1 MKTIKLLNLS
11 AENFKGFRQ
20 VSFDFGDLTSVY
32 GPNASGKTSMLDGFQ
47 YVMFGK
53 DSQGKSDFQRRP
65 VDENGQLVDNVD
77 ISVSATLAIT
87 ETDPDGNVLNT
98 EEVTFRKVERQN
110 WVRHRGDSGPTFQ
123 GNVTDYFINEFPSN
137 KRDYEERI
145 ASIISE
151 ELFRLLTSPKHF
163 ANLKWQEQRTLLF
176 RMISGITD
184 ADIIALNEEMFAP
197 IKDDVLAA
205 GAEKAKE
212 KAAVALKKLREE
224 QKGYPIRIDE
234 ASRSIVDIDVPALS
248 EKKTAL
254 EEQLKAVEAQKAGL
268 IDGTAA
274 VRNIQAEI
282 MQTKLDA
289 ESLKAERSAKLKEMK
304 LAVYKQL
311 SEKQSVVED
320 LNRKMVS
327 IERERDRYADQCEAD
342 SKLIERATAEYKEVR
357 SRAFD
362 TRATICPTCGREFQA
377 EKVADI
383 KNRFELLKEQDTQ
396 EVLER
401 GRMLKKRIEAT
412 TAEIEKRTQEVIA
425 LTEQLKQVNAECEV
439 TAQAYN
445 AMTTEPDME
454 HDAEYMACMSK
465 IADLEKQL
473 ASANTANEADAYSDR
488 INAIKADLDE
498 VNALLACEDSNKR
511 AHDRIRQLQE
521 EQRDCGQAVA
531 DQEQI
536 VYLLEEFVKLKM
548 NTLSDHINARFKNV
562 RFKLFEQLI
571 NGGMKETCVM
581 QINSNGSY
589 VDYAN
594 ANSAGQIQGGIDVI
608 NALSDLYGV
617 SAPIWIDNRE
627 SCTVIP
633 EVNGQVI
640 NLIVSPDDK
649 SLRIEKE

>member
-1 MKTIKLLNLS
+1 MKTIKLKSLYL
-11 AENFKGFRQ
+11 ENFKGIRSGNYDLDANVIQ
-20 VSFDFGDLTSVY
+20 VFGA
-32 GPNASGKTSMLDGFQ
+32 NATGKTTLTDAFTWLL
-47 YVMFGK
+47 FGK
-53 DSQGKSDFQRRP
+53 DSQGRSDFQIRP
-65 VDENGQLVDNVD
+65 LDETGKMIDNID
-77 ISVSATLAIT
+77 ISVTATLDI
-87 ETDPDGNVLNT
+87 DGELM
-98 EEVTFRKVERQN
+98 ELSKKQSQN
-110 WVRHRGDSGPTFQ
+110 WVRHRGSETSVFQ
-123 GNVTDYFINEFPSN
+123 GNVNSFSVNGFPTSQ
-137 KRDYEERI
+137 KEYT
-145 ASIISE
+145 AQVAGIISE
-151 ELFRLLTSPKHF
+151 DLFKLLTSPKAF
-163 ANLKWQEQRTLLF
+163 PSLKWQDQRTMLM
-176 RMISGITD
+176 RMVNEMSD
-184 ADIIALNEEMFAP
+184 ADVIAMDEEMFAP

-224 QKGYPIRIDE
+224 QKAYPVRIDE
-234 ASRSIVDIDVPALS
+234 ASRSIVDIDVHALS

-274 VRNIQAEI
+274 VRSIQAEI

-289 ESLKAERSAKLKEMK
+289 ESIKSERSAKLKEMK
-304 LAVYKQL
+304 LAVYRQL
-311 SEKQSVVED
+311 SEKQNIVED

-357 SRAFD
+357 SRTFD

-454 HDAEYMACMSK
+454 HDAEYMSCMDK

-473 ASANTANEADAYSDR
+473 ASASATNEADAYSDR

-511 AHDRIRQLQE
+511 AHDRIKQLQE